1 MEKPERLVECYPEVM
16 PGATAWCWGDERR
29 DDGQLI
35 VTDDGLRHLLR
46 LVADLDRVLID
57 ALVASANNKPWD
69 GCLHIPV
76 EAIGKLLAR
85 TGQVWCE
92 GDLVVSGLFVVDGQP
107 VINRSAE
114 VELLGSEP
122 RRIGDAPDDPA
133 PAPV

>member
-1 MEKPERLVECYPEVM
+1 MMDKPEQLVECYPEIM
-16 PGATAWCWGDERR
+16 PGATAWCRGDERR
-29 DDGQLI
+29 EDGQLT

-46 LVADLDRVLID
+46 LISALDRVLLD
-57 ALVASANNKPWD
+57 ALMAAAKRKPWD

-76 EAIGKLLAR
+76 ETASKLLAR

-107 VINRSAE
+107 VISRSTE

-122 RRIGDAPDDPA
+122 RKAGDDTQDPA
-133 PAPV
+133 